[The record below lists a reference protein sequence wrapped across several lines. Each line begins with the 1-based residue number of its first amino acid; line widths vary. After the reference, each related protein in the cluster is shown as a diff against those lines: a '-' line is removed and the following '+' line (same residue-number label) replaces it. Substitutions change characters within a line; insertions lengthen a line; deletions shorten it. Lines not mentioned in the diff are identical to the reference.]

1 MEDCLVLVDSG
12 FLSKLSKHFGKGN
25 HLVYDII
32 KFAQNLANKQ
42 NLFCKKIFY
51 ATAPPFQGTPPTLDE
66 QKRKI
71 KYDKFIYKLKKNN
84 LIKIEEGRVQK
95 VRDSD
100 GKVKYTQKGVDT
112 LLIMRLSFVPIDFSN
127 IKKIVLVSSDTDFCP
142 VIEELK
148 AKNIEVILY
157 SYNERKR
164 DTKFSISN
172 HLIRCCSK
180 YIKLSKQDFD
190 GVPLKNK
197 PKND

>member
-51 ATAPPFQGTPPTLDE
+51 VTAPPFQGTPPTRDE
-66 QKRKI
+66 QERKI
-71 KYDKFIYKLKKNN
+71 KYDKFIYKLKKNI
-84 LIKIEEGRVQK
+84 LIKVEEGRVQK
-95 VRDSD
+95 IRDSD

>member
-1 MEDCLVLVDSG
+1 M
-12 FLSKLSKHFGKGN
+12 
-25 HLVYDII
+25 
-32 KFAQNLANKQ
+32 
-42 NLFCKKIFY
+42 
-51 ATAPPFQGTPPTLDE
+51 
-66 QKRKI
+66 
-71 KYDKFIYKLKKNN
+71 KKNI
-84 LIKIEEGRVQK
+84 LFKVEEGRVQK
-95 VRDSD
+95 IRDSD

-172 HLIRCCSK
+172 HLIRCCSI